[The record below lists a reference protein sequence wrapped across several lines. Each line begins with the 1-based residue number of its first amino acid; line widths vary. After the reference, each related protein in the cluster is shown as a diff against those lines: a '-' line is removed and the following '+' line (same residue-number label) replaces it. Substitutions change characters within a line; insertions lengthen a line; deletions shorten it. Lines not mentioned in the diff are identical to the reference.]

1 METTGSGVEVVDP
14 PQTAVPMI
22 SMQAVNKHFGALHV
36 LKDINLDV
44 DRGQVIV
51 VLGPVGVGQV
61 DVVPHHQSA
70 RAHRLRHDRDRR

>member
-1 METTGSGVEVVDP
+1 METTGSDVKEVGPTQSD
-14 PQTAVPMI
+14 VPMI
-22 SMQAVNKHFGALHV
+22 SIKAVNKHFGSLHV

-51 VLGPVGVGQV
+51 VLGPSGFGQV